1 MEVERTINGMLPN
14 IKNERGIIM
23 KLKKLLTMLLLGPLF
38 PLIGIEGEEG
48 KEDDEKQEDQQQD
61 EEKDDEKQEK
71 QEPPKTYTQ
80 DDINKIIEKR
90 LNRERKTWKKQVE
103 DERVKA
109 QMTTEEKLK
118 TEKAEAEN
126 KANEAIVKANQ
137 RLVKSEI
144 LNKAADLGVIDTDA
158 AYRLLDKD
166 DIEIDDDG
174 NITGVEEA
182 VKALITAK
190 PYLIKKTSSDENNKS
205 GDDQQGSNSKK
216 KSVSLNDLIRKA
228 TGR

>member
-1 MEVERTINGMLPN
+1 
-14 IKNERGIIM
+14 M
-23 KLKKLLTMLLLGPLF
+23 KLKKLLAMLLLGPLM
-38 PLIGIEGEEG
+38 PLISVEG
-48 KEDDEKQEDQQQD
+48 KEDGKEEDKQED
-61 EEKDDEKQEK
+61 EEKDDQEEQKEEKN
-71 QEPPKTYTQ
+71 QEPPKTYNQ
-80 DDINKIIEKR
+80 DEINKIIEKR
-90 LNRERKTWKKQVE
+90 LSRERKAWKKQVE
-103 DERVKA
+103 DDKVKA

-118 TEKAEAEN
+118 AEKAEAET

-144 LNKAADLGVIDTDA
+144 LNKAGSLGVIDTDA
-158 AYRLLDKD
+158 VYRLLDKD
-166 DIEIDDDG
+166 DIDIDDDG

-205 GDDQQGSNSKK
+205 GDDQQGTNNKK